1 VSDGGSTRDVVL
13 AYLDAINDGDAVRA
27 SGLVA
32 VDFVNEHTSSL
43 GNSLHG
49 RAAYAERLPR
59 FMAEFRGLHYEVE
72 DVIVD
77 GDRVAVPYTMTFTW
91 TDPGGAGDHPVTI
104 RGMFRF
110 RVADGHIAH
119 RVDYWDGADFQR
131 QISNGGEQ

>member
-1 VSDGGSTRDVVL
+1 VSDGESTRRVVL
-13 AYLDAINDGDAVRA
+13 AYLDAINDGDAARA

-32 VDFVNEHTSSL
+32 EDFFNEHTSSL
-43 GNSLHG
+43 GNSL
-49 RAAYAERLPR
+49 RSRSAYAERLPR

-77 GDRVAVPYTMTFTW
+77 GDRAAVPYTMSFTW
-91 TDPGGAGDHPVTI
+91 TDPADSSDHPVSI

-110 RVADGHIAH
+110 RVAEGHIAH

-131 QISNGGEQ
+131 QISNGGAQ